1 MMALECGGWK
11 GRPEVDLFD
20 VTGRTALVTGART
33 GIGQAI
39 AVGLAEA
46 GADLVLVGRGSTMDE
61 TAAGVRAAGRRVDV
75 VGADLG
81 ESAAVSEAADQ
92 ILGTHQIDILVN
104 NAGIILRGPAET
116 FDFADWR
123 AVLSVNLDAV
133 FLLSQ
138 ACGAKMLERGSGKI
152 ITVASVLSF
161 QGGLNVSAYA
171 AGKHAVAGLTKSL
184 ANEWAGRGVQVNA
197 LAPGYV
203 ETNNTQPL
211 VDDEGRYAAI
221 QARIPAG
228 RWANPRDMVGAAVFL
243 ASPASDY
250 VNGHVLVVDGGWLA
264 R

>member
-1 MMALECGGWK
+1 MVSETHRGFA
-11 GRPEVDLFD
+11 GRVCSSRDSTPTKRDDRNAARIAFD
-20 VTGRTALVTGART
+20 
-33 GIGQAI
+33 
-39 AVGLAEA
+39 
-46 GADLVLVGRGSTMDE
+46 SE
-61 TAAGVRAAGRRVDV
+61 TAAAVRAAGRTAET
-75 VGADLG
+75 VGVDLG
-81 ESAAVSEAADQ
+81 DPAAVAGTAQEV
-92 ILGTHQIDILVN
+92 LGTHQIDILVN
-104 NAGIILRGPAET
+104 NAGIIRRGPAES

-138 ACGAKMLERGSGKI
+138 ACGAAMLERGSGKV

-171 AGKHAVAGLTKSL
+171 AGKHAVAGLTRSL
-184 ANEWAGRGVQVNA
+184 ANEWASRGVQVNA

-211 VDDEGRYAAI
+211 VDDEDRYAAI
-221 QARIPAG
+221 RDRIPAG
-228 RWANPRDMVGAAVFL
+228 RWASPREMVGAAVFL

-250 VNGHVLVVDGGWLA
+250 VNGHVLVVDGGWMA